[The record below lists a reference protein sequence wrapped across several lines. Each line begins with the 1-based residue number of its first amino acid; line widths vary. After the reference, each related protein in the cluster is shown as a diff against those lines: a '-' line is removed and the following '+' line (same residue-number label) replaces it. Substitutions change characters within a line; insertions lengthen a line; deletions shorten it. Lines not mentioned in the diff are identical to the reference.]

1 MKTKILP
8 LITLMLFSVSAFS
21 QNTNH
26 GTGAGNTGTDNT
38 SIGAYAGDVVT
49 GNYNVFLGH
58 WSGKN
63 NTSGGSNTFLGSSSG
78 FANNTGSQNS
88 FLGRYAGSTNTTG
101 SNNVFVGNNS
111 GGSNTVGSE
120 NIFIGRNAGYYNTS
134 GTKNIVLGNIS
145 YNATAGSGNI
155 TIGYAAG
162 SRYSGTSALNNVIIG
177 HEAGKQSSSDASANI
192 FLGYRAG
199 YNETGSNK
207 LYIENSDSALPLI
220 YGDFA
225 TDKVGINSLPN
236 TTHTLTVGGTI
247 HSTGLYVN
255 GVLVSGDLSLWSRTG
270 TNVFTQSTID
280 NIGIGT
286 TLANNPNSYKLAV
299 NGKIGAK
306 EVQIENT
313 SLTWPDFVFKQG
325 YYLRTLTEVEEF
337 INANG
342 HLPEIPSEEQV
353 KQEGIK
359 VSELNAKLLQK
370 IEELTLYV
378 IELKKEVDALK
389 ADKK

>member
-1 MKTKILP
+1 MRTKILS
-8 LITLMLFSVSAFS
+8 LLALMLFSVCALS

-26 GTGAGNTGTDNT
+26 GTGAGNAGSLNT
-38 SIGAYAGDVVT
+38 SIGYYAGDLVT
-49 GNYNVFLGH
+49 GTSNVFVGNAA
-58 WSGKN
+58 GKN
-63 NTSGGSNTFLGSSSG
+63 TANGNLNVFVGNNAGYYNIAGGSNIAIGGTAGYSNTSGSRNVFIGLNSGYNNILGNNNSFYGHQSGYGTTGSSNTYLGSQSCM
-78 FANNTGSQNS
+78 NC
-88 FLGRYAGSTNTTG
+88 TTG
-101 SNNVFVGNNS
+101 SNNVVLGASAGLSGSTGFNNVYIGAASGRFGSGSNNVFIGNNS
-111 GGSNTVGSE
+111 G
-120 NIFIGRNAGYYNTS
+120 
-134 GTKNIVLGNIS
+134 
-145 YNATAGSGNI
+145 
-155 TIGYAAG
+155 
-162 SRYSGTSALNNVIIG
+162 YS
-177 HEAGKQSSSDASANI
+177 
-192 FLGYRAG
+192 
-199 YNETGSNK
+199 ETGSNK

-270 TNVFTQSTID
+270 TNVYTQSTTD

-286 TLANNPNSYKLAV
+286 TLASNPNSYKLAV

-313 SLTWPDFVFKQG
+313 SLTWPDFVFKAG
-325 YYLRTLTEVEEF
+325 YTLRSLAEVEAF
-337 INANG
+337 INVNG

-389 ADKK
+389 AEKN